1 MAKLG
6 TRPVCVL
13 GVANESTEGNL
24 CMVLYWVDTS
34 SELVKID
41 DNGGRLVLLL
51 LPYGNGVGGKLGLLG
66 VCKYIEIEDMSI

>member
-1 MAKLG
+1 
-6 TRPVCVL
+6 
-13 GVANESTEGNL
+13 
-24 CMVLYWVDTS
+24 MVLYWVDTS